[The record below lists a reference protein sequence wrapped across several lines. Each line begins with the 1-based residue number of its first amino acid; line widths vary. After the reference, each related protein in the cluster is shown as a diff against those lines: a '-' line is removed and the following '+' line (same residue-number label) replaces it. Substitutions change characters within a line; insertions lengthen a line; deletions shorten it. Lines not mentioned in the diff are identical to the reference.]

1 MNYNYTEE
9 HYAEMYNNLPE
20 GLKDLVLS
28 GRLALQVSA
37 IGTRHGLNA
46 DQVADLEPA
55 VEDVCLGL
63 ILKTQLAENI
73 KTQVGVD
80 DRVANRI
87 AAEVEIEILRPFEPE
102 LIIARQQKEDLDK
115 KIANPK
121 QVTPVAQTQ
130 NTTPAK
136 AVKEEF
142 VPKDVSEKSN
152 VAAIKNFY
160 NSSSNSST
168 DNSISSNAQPEAG
181 KQAATNFDWDNF
193 GKKPQTQVSEPGLNE
208 LKDPT
213 DSGDQKPTANNQ
225 VPTSMSVDEKIDKL
239 TDTINKLVMDRF
251 GGEKKEE
258 GMSEEM
264 KKIME
269 RLEMAEKENQENK
282 KLIQKLQSGNQL
294 NNLQSSATGIFDLPK
309 DANKINVD
317 KPRSVEIDKTKTPI
331 GVNSDISGNVK
342 VQATTQNPI
351 PVNNDLNLS
360 SKKSLDLLGDSDKNL
375 TSSPKPTESK
385 REVNMFSSVVSQS
398 TADTIVETRNKEN
411 QAVPVTSGAKKVLSL
426 DELLQKNDSKVNVA
440 KPTTAQIVFPT
451 IGTEKKID
459 IKNVAQT
466 DGLRQTL
473 LEDIAFLKKKF
484 PTNDVLTAAQQNMA
498 NQQVTA
504 TVSGNTAQTDAQT
517 NQTDKTS
524 DDQAQNDLANLT
536 STQSS
541 VTLGQFKDE
550 LVPKTKEDRMRAL
563 QDKIKAMN
571 KGVSTGGANSIA
583 ASALDPYKL

>member
-63 ILKTQLAENI
+63 ILKTQLADNI
-73 KTQVGVD
+73 KTQVGTD

-115 KIANPK
+115 KIASPK

-130 NTTPAK
+130 NAAPAK

-142 VPKDVSEKSN
+142 EPKDVSEKSN
-152 VAAIKNFY
+152 VTAIKNFY
-160 NSSSNSST
+160 NSSSNSGDSKIGN
-168 DNSISSNAQPEAG
+168 D
-181 KQAATNFDWDNF
+181 ATQVQDTNKSQGQVNFDWDNF
-193 GKKPQTQVSEPGLNE
+193 GKKPAPVSEPE
-208 LKDPT
+208 SP
-213 DSGDQKPTANNQ
+213 KPITNNQ
-225 VPTSMSVDEKIDKL
+225 TSTSMSVDEKIDKL

-258 GMSEEM
+258 GVSEEM

-269 RLEMAEKENQENK
+269 RLEMAEKENQEHK
-282 KLIQKLQSGNQL
+282 KLIQKLQDNNQL
-294 NNLQSSATGIFDLPK
+294 NSLQNNIFDLPK
-309 DANKINVD
+309 DANKISVD
-317 KPRSVEIDKTKTPI
+317 KPRSVEIDKTKTPTTTAPD
-331 GVNSDISGNVK
+331 VSGNVK

-351 PVNNDLNLS
+351 PINNDLGLS
-360 SKKSLDLLGDSDKNL
+360 SKKSLDLLGDSGKNL
-375 TSSPKPTESK
+375 ASTPKQEESK
-385 REVNMFSSVVSQS
+385 KEVNMFSSAVSQS

-411 QAVPVTSGAKKVLSL
+411 QATPITSSAKKVLSL
-426 DELLQKNDSKVNVA
+426 DELLQKNDSKVNAA

-473 LEDIAFLKKKF
+473 LEDIEFLKKKF
-484 PTNDVLTAAQQNMA
+484 TSQYVITNSQQNMA
-498 NQQVTA
+498 NQQVNA
-504 TVSGNTAQTDAQT
+504 VVSSNTTQTDTQA
-517 NQTDKTS
+517 NQTSKAD
-524 DDQAQNDLANLT
+524 DDQTQNDLANLT
-536 STQSS
+536 SSQSS
-541 VTLGQFKDE
+541 VTLSQFKDE

-571 KGVSTGGANSIA
+571 KGVSSGGTNSIA

>member
-1 MNYNYTEE
+1 MNHNYTEE

-63 ILKTQLAENI
+63 ILKTQLADNI
-73 KTQVGVD
+73 KTQVGTD

-115 KIANPK
+115 KIASPK
-121 QVTPVAQTQ
+121 QAAPIAQKQTA
-130 NTTPAK
+130 THTPAK

-142 VPKDVSEKSN
+142 EPKDVSEKSN
-152 VAAIKNFY
+152 ITAIKNFY
-160 NSSSNSST
+160 NSSSNSGDST
-168 DNSISSNAQPEAG
+168 VGND
-181 KQAATNFDWDNF
+181 ATQVQDTNKKETSVNFDWDNF
-193 GKKPQTQVSEPGLNE
+193 GKKPAPAPEPE
-208 LKDPT
+208 SP
-213 DSGDQKPTANNQ
+213 KPITNNQ
-225 VPTSMSVDEKIDKL
+225 TSPSMSVDEKIDKL
-239 TDTINKLVMDRF
+239 TDTINKLVVDRF
-251 GGEKKEE
+251 GGEKKEA

-269 RLEMAEKENQENK
+269 RLEIAEKENLENK
-282 KLIQKLQSGNQL
+282 KLIQKLQSGSQL
-294 NNLQSSATGIFDLPK
+294 TNLQNNIFDLPK
-309 DANKINVD
+309 DGNKINVD

-331 GVNSDISGNVK
+331 TTNSDISGNVK

-351 PVNNDLNLS
+351 PINNDFGLS
-360 SKKSLDLLGDSDKNL
+360 SRKSLDLLSDSDKNL
-375 TSSPKPTESK
+375 PSSPKPEEVK
-385 REVNMFSSVVSQS
+385 KEVNMFSSVVSQN

-411 QAVPVTSGAKKVLSL
+411 QATPITSSAKKVLSL
-426 DELLQKNDSKVNVA
+426 DELLQKNDGKVNAA

-459 IKNVAQT
+459 IKNIAQT
-466 DGLRQTL
+466 EGLKQTL
-473 LEDIAFLKKKF
+473 LEDIDFLKKKF
-484 PTNDVLTAAQQNMA
+484 PPEAMTSIQNNMA
-498 NQQVTA
+498 AMQTNTDTSSTA
-504 TVSGNTAQTDAQT
+504 STDTQTDT
-517 NQTDKTS
+517 NENA
-524 DDQAQNDLANLT
+524 DQPNDLANLT
-536 STQSS
+536 SSQSS

-571 KGVSTGGANSIA
+571 KGVSSGGTNSIA

>member
-63 ILKTQLAENI
+63 ILKTQLADNI
-73 KTQVGVD
+73 KAQVGVD
-80 DRVANRI
+80 DRVANRV

-115 KIANPK
+115 KIASPK
-121 QVTPVAQTQ
+121 QVTPVAQKQ
-130 NTTPAK
+130 NTTPAPAK

-142 VPKDVSEKSN
+142 QPKDVSEKSN
-152 VAAIKNFY
+152 VTAIKNFY
-160 NSSSNSST
+160 NSSSNSG
-168 DNSISSNAQPEAG
+168 DSSMGND
-181 KQAATNFDWDNF
+181 ATQIQDTNKKEGQVNFDWDSF
-193 GKKPQTQVSEPGLNE
+193 GKKPADQAEPTQQAETTSQPQA
-208 LKDPT
+208 
-213 DSGDQKPTANNQ
+213 SGP
-225 VPTSMSVDEKIDKL
+225 MSVDEKIDKL

-251 GGEKKEE
+251 GGDKKEE
-258 GMSEEM
+258 GVSEEM

-294 NNLQSSATGIFDLPK
+294 SNLQSSATSIFDLPK

-331 GVNSDISGNVK
+331 GINSDISGNVK
-342 VQATTQNPI
+342 VQATAQNPI
-351 PVNNDLNLS
+351 PINNNIDLS

-375 TSSPKPTESK
+375 TSSSKPVDSK
-385 REVNMFSSVVSQS
+385 KEVNMFSSVVSQS

-411 QAVPVTSGAKKVLSL
+411 QATPITSSAKKVLSL
-426 DELLQKNDSKVNVA
+426 DELLQKNDSKVNAA

-473 LEDIAFLKKKF
+473 LEDIAFLKSKF
-484 PTNDVLTAAQQNMA
+484 PTNDALTASQQNTA
-498 NQQVTA
+498 NQQVVA
-504 TVSGNTAQTDAQT
+504 AVSGNTAQTDTQT
-517 NQTDKTS
+517 NQASKTS
-524 DDQAQNDLANLT
+524 DDQTQNDLVSLT
-536 STQSS
+536 SAQSS
-541 VTLGQFKDE
+541 VTLSQFKDE

-571 KGVSTGGANSIA
+571 KGVSSGGTNSIA

>member
-115 KIANPK
+115 KIASPK
-121 QVTPVAQTQ
+121 QAAPIAQKPNVTPA
-130 NTTPAK
+130 PAK

-142 VPKDVSEKSN
+142 EPKDVSEKSN
-152 VAAIKNFY
+152 VTAIKNFY
-160 NSSSNSST
+160 NSSSNSNT
-168 DNSISSNAQPEAG
+168 DNSADANSQSETG
-181 KQAATNFDWDNF
+181 KQPATNFDWDNF
-193 GKKPQTQVSEPGLNE
+193 GKKPAAQAEPTQQAN
-208 LKDPT
+208 PT
-213 DSGDQKPTANNQ
+213 PQP
-225 VPTSMSVDEKIDKL
+225 PTSGPMSVDEKIDKL

-269 RLEMAEKENQENK
+269 RLEKAEKENQENK

-294 NNLQSSATGIFDLPK
+294 NNLQSSSSSIFDLPK

-331 GVNSDISGNVK
+331 GVNSDISGNVI
-342 VQATTQNPI
+342 VEATTQNPI
-351 PVNNDLNLS
+351 PISVTAPQPVQT
-360 SKKSLDLLGDSDKNL
+360 KK
-375 TSSPKPTESK
+375 EA
-385 REVNMFSSVVSQS
+385 NMFSSVVSQS

-411 QAVPVTSGAKKVLSL
+411 QAVPVTSSAKKVLSL
-426 DELLQKNDSKVNVA
+426 DELLQKNDSKVNAA

-484 PTNDVLTAAQQNMA
+484 STNDVLTASQQNMA
-498 NQQVTA
+498 NQQVAA
-504 TVSGNTAQTDAQT
+504 TVSGNTAQTDTQT
-517 NQTDKTS
+517 SQANKSS
-524 DDQAQNDLANLT
+524 DDQTQNDLASLT
-536 STQSS
+536 SAQSS
-541 VTLGQFKDE
+541 VTLSQFKDE

-563 QDKIKAMN
+563 QDKIKSLN

>member
-1 MNYNYTEE
+1 
-9 HYAEMYNNLPE
+9 
-20 GLKDLVLS
+20 
-28 GRLALQVSA
+28 LALQVSA

-55 VEDVCLGL
+55 VEDICLGL
-63 ILKTQLAENI
+63 ILKNQLAENI
-73 KTQVGVD
+73 KNQVGTD
-80 DRVANRI
+80 DRVSNRI

-115 KIANPK
+115 KIASPK
-121 QVTPVAQTQ
+121 QAAPVVQKQTAA
-130 NTTPAK
+130 PAK

-142 VPKDVSEKSN
+142 EPKDVSEKSN

-168 DNSISSNAQPEAG
+168 ENSGFTNSQPGTG
-181 KQAATNFDWDNF
+181 KPTTANFDWDSF
-193 GKKPQTQVSEPGLNE
+193 GKKTAPVSEPGLNG
-208 LKDPT
+208 LKNST
-213 DSGDQKPTANNQ
+213 DSSDQKTITNSP

-294 NNLQSSATGIFDLPK
+294 TNLQNAATGIFNLPK

-317 KPRSVEIDKTKTPI
+317 KPRSVEIDKTKTPT
-331 GVNSDISGNVK
+331 GTNSDISGNVK
-342 VQATTQNPI
+342 IQTTTQNPI
-351 PVNNDLNLS
+351 PISIAAPQPAQN
-360 SKKSLDLLGDSDKNL
+360 KK
-375 TSSPKPTESK
+375 
-385 REVNMFSSVVSQS
+385 EVNIFSSVVSQN

-411 QAVPVTSGAKKVLSL
+411 QSMPMTTSPKKVLSL
-426 DELLQKNDSKVNVA
+426 DELLQKNDSKVNAA

-459 IKNVAQT
+459 IKNVAQA

-473 LEDIAFLKKKF
+473 LDDIEFLKKKF
-484 PTNDVLTAAQQNMA
+484 STGDEMTNIQQNIA
-498 NQQVTA
+498 NKQTPQAATTTSDNKTDGNQQ
-504 TVSGNTAQTDAQT
+504 SGSS
-517 NQTDKTS
+517 NQLD
-524 DDQAQNDLANLT
+524 
-536 STQSS
+536 TQPS
-541 VTLGQFKDE
+541 VTLNQFKDE

-563 QDKIKAMN
+563 QDKIKSMN
-571 KGVSTGGANSIA
+571 KGISTGGTNSIA